1 MTSSKVL
8 KILLQDGTLNSLV
21 TVQDETWAT
30 GILFSC
36 PRDKID
42 YLLAQNESTFFGVY
56 LLLSNNMVYIGQSQ
70 NLKQRTKQHLI
81 DKDWWESVVLITS
94 NNDSLNK
101 TDINYIEAVLIQKSI
116 EAGTCDSDNKKSG
129 NWDKVDRYRKIFLD
143 QFIENSLFLLNFIGV
158 KVFQKSK
165 RKVKSIKIETI
176 ENKTKFQIKERQ
188 KKEVVEYVKSQGI
201 DISGYYSYSKLIE
214 KRNIYFLN
222 PLTEKLKES
231 MILILHNQ
239 KNHVINILRIP
250 ANKFSANDL
259 VIRKDKPQYIFME
272 IDSRTFIE
280 RKSGKSF
287 AKFRA
292 LPPLKY

>member
-56 LLLSNNMVYIGQSQ
+56 LLLSNNMVYVGQSQ

-116 EAGTCDSDNKKSG
+116 EAGTCDSDNK
-129 NWDKVDRYRKIFLD
+129 NL
-143 QFIENSLFLLNFIGV
+143 EIGI
-158 KVFQKSK
+158 
-165 RKVKSIKIETI
+165 RL
-176 ENKTKFQIKERQ
+176 
-188 KKEVVEYVKSQGI
+188 I
-201 DISGYYSYSKLIE
+201 DIE
-214 KRNIYFLN
+214 
-222 PLTEKLKES
+222 
-231 MILILHNQ
+231 
-239 KNHVINILRIP
+239 
-250 ANKFSANDL
+250 
-259 VIRKDKPQYIFME
+259 
-272 IDSRTFIE
+272 
-280 RKSGKSF
+280 KSF
-287 AKFRA
+287 
-292 LPPLKY
+292 